1 MTPVDAA
8 SDVQKG
14 NSPSAGTVIVVL
26 GIVLIALLLLS
37 IIVAFVMTVY
47 RFPRLSRLRDADLLV
62 QLFTNLVVACY
73 AFPAFKRTKKRE
85 FLALGF
91 AALLLAYGALFP
103 VLALAA
109 ISPGSRSQIQWYY
122 AVIHAP
128 TIVGFVLYAYGA
140 VSLARSAKRSDGIS
154 VYPCIAEIPG
164 PTLR

>member
-1 MTPVDAA
+1 MTPADAA

-14 NSPSAGTVIVVL
+14 NSPSAGTAIVIL

-37 IIVAFVMTVY
+37 IVGAFVMTVY
-47 RFPRLSRLRDADLLV
+47 HFPRLNRLRDADLLV

-73 AFPAFKRTKKRE
+73 AFPAFNRTKKRQ

-109 ISPGSRSQIQWYY
+109 ISPSSRSQIQWYY
-122 AVIHAP
+122 AAIHAP
-128 TIVGFVLYAYGA
+128 TIVGFVLYVYGA
-140 VSLARSAKRSDGIS
+140 VSLARSARRSDGIS
-154 VYPCIAEIPG
+154 V
-164 PTLR
+164 